1 MFIGLGSELRVVDH
15 LTHSCCDSGELRGLA
30 QWNIP
35 SFGICGMRSCSYNPE
50 VTNGEACIF
59 LSRNPN
65 YVDESS
71 LQKKKKLWELDIP
84 GLLGKFCSI
93 LNTV

>member
-50 VTNGEACIF
+50 VTNGEEISTLMLQISKSYPAVNAMEFSPIF
-59 LSRNPN
+59 PFLEVS
-65 YVDESS
+65 
-71 LQKKKKLWELDIP
+71 
-84 GLLGKFCSI
+84 
-93 LNTV
+93 